1 MNKDFGKENFGG
13 IYIHIPF
20 CVKKCNYCG
29 FVSEGAEIEKMEEYV
44 DSLCIEMKNINSDIE
59 CDSIYI
65 GGGTPS
71 LLKIDAI
78 EKILNT
84 ARQNFNLQN
93 EAEITMEVNPD
104 SVAKEKLKAYRD
116 LGINRISMGAQS
128 FNDNRLRFLG
138 RVHNKNQILHAYDN
152 IRDAYFKNINIDL
165 MFGLPDETLQDVIN
179 DINELVKLMPD
190 HISLYSLELERGTK
204 IYEEVKNGKI
214 KLISYNLDREMY
226 HNASKLLN
234 DAGFEKYEISNF
246 AREGKYSRHNMKY
259 WQMKPYFGF
268 GASAASFVDNI
279 RYKNISDVS
288 EYVSKI
294 RKTGNAISENH
305 KNTKFDNISE
315 SIFTGLRKS
324 DGIKFDTMPC
334 TKKEF
339 FKTYSSIL
347 KDLYEYEQAGKIKIS
362 DEGIKLTEDGID
374 ISNKI
379 MALFV

>member
-1 MNKDFGKENFGG
+1 MNKDFDKESFGG

-29 FVSEGAEIEKMEEYV
+29 FASEGSEIEKMEEYV

-71 LLKIDAI
+71 LLKIGAI

-84 ARQNFNLQN
+84 TRQNFNLQN
-93 EAEITMEVNPD
+93 EAEITIEVNPD

-128 FNDNRLRFLG
+128 FNDDRLKFLG
-138 RVHNKNQILHAYDN
+138 RVHNKNQILYAYDN
-152 IRDAYFKNINIDL
+152 IRYAYFKNINIDL
-165 MFGLPDETLQDVIN
+165 MFGLPGETLQDVVN
-179 DINELVKLMPD
+179 DINELIKLRPD

-214 KLISYNLDREMY
+214 RLISYNLDREMY

-259 WQMKPYFGF
+259 WQMKPYFGL

-279 RYKNISDVS
+279 RYKNTSDVS
-288 EYVSKI
+288 EYISKI
-294 RKTGNAISENH
+294 RKIGNAISEKH

-324 DGIKFDTMPC
+324 DGIKFDKMPC